1 MENGMYGSMII
12 GAIMWA
18 VGFMLLVQAVST
30 QWASGMNAM
39 VFVYYLVG
47 FVVINYACVNCCK
60 KCLCMSPKK

>member
-1 MENGMYGSMII
+1 METGMYGSMIV

-30 QWASGMNAM
+30 QWAAGMNAM

-47 FVVINYACVNCCK
+47 FVVISYACVNCCK